1 VKLIVQIPCLNEE
14 ATLPLVVR
22 SIPRQIPG
30 IDVVEVLVIDDG
42 STDRTVEVARELG
55 VDHIVSNTARKGLAH
70 SFAAGLH
77 EALRQGA
84 DIIVNTDGDNQYPQ
98 EAIPALVAPILA
110 GTADM
115 VVADRQVRTI
125 QHFSPAKRL
134 LQRVGSRVVNLAAG
148 TQVADA
154 ASGFRAYS
162 REAAIRLNVV
172 TDFSYAMETLVSAG
186 RKRLA
191 IAHVPV
197 QTNPKTRESR
207 LFGSMLEHVAR
218 SAGAI
223 LRSYAMF
230 RAFSVF
236 LLAGALFVLLGT
248 LPYLRLLYW
257 VAVRSPEA
265 SGHVQSLIAGAV
277 LILFG
282 IVLAVLGVVADLL
295 SVNRRLIE
303 DVLLRLKRLEY
314 GESTGPGPD
323 GPPTA
328 ADLREAFEGLGAA
341 PVSPTAAA
349 RPRRR

>member
-1 VKLIVQIPCLNEE
+1 VKLIVQIPCLDEE
-14 ATLPLVVR
+14 ETLPLVVA

-42 STDRTVEVARELG
+42 STDRTADVARACG
-55 VDHIVSNTARKGLAH
+55 VDHIIRNTGRKGLAQ

-98 EAIPALVAPILA
+98 EMIPQLVAPILA
-110 GTADM
+110 GRADM

-125 QHFSPAKRL
+125 SEFSWLKRM
-134 LQRVGSRVVNLAAG
+134 LQRVGSGVVNRAAG
-148 TQVADA
+148 TSVADA

-197 QTNPKTRESR
+197 TTNPKTRESR
-207 LFGSMLEHVAR
+207 LFSNMFEHVAR
-218 SAGAI
+218 SGGAI

-230 RAFSVF
+230 RAYTVF
-236 LLAGALFVLLGT
+236 LLCGAFFIVLGV
-248 LPYLRLLYW
+248 LPYLRFLW
-257 VAVRSPEA
+257 WAATRSPQA
-265 SGHVQSLIAGAV
+265 SGHVQSLVIGGV
-277 LILFG
+277 LVLFG
-282 IVLAVLGVVADLL
+282 IVLVVLGVVADLL

-314 GESTGPGPD
+314 GEGSHGD
-323 GPPTA
+323 ERDLEA
-328 ADLREAFEGLGAA
+328 ALGDRQLHA
-341 PVSPTAAA
+341 V
-349 RPRRR
+349 RRQRMR

>member
-1 VKLIVQIPCLNEE
+1 
-14 ATLPLVVR
+14 
-22 SIPRQIPG
+22 
-30 IDVVEVLVIDDG
+30 
-42 STDRTVEVARELG
+42 VARDLG
-55 VDHIVSNTARKGLAH
+55 VHHIVRNTGRKGLAH
-70 SFAAGLH
+70 SFAAGIH

-84 DIIVNTDGDNQYPQ
+84 DVIVNTDGDNQYPQ
-98 EAIPALVAPILA
+98 AAIPELVAPILA

-125 QHFSPAKRL
+125 EHFSWFKRL
-134 LQRVGSRVVNLAAG
+134 LQRAGSRVVNWAAD

-172 TDFSYAMETLVSAG
+172 TDFSYAMETLVAAG

-197 QTNPKTRESR
+197 RTNPKTRESR
-207 LFGSMLEHVAR
+207 LFSSMFEHVAR

-236 LLAGALFVLLGT
+236 LMAGAVCVALGS
-248 LPYLRLLYW
+248 LPYVRLVYW
-257 VAVRSPEA
+257 FAVRSPEA

-282 IVLAVLGVVADLL
+282 VVLVVLGVVADLL
-295 SVNRRLIE
+295 SVNRRLLE

-314 GESTGPGPD
+314 GEGAGD
-323 GPPTA
+323 VLVDEL
-328 ADLREAFEGLGAA
+328 ADELREPQITRSSRL
-341 PVSPTAAA
+341 
-349 RPRRR
+349 